1 MASALIRVEM
11 GYAMVSPSTVAGMDQ
26 QARYRRCGV

>member
-11 GYAMVSPSTVAGMDQ
+11 GYAMVSPSTVAGNGPAGERQ
-26 QARYRRCGV
+26 EV